1 MKKIRV
7 GVVFG
12 GRSTEHEVSLV
23 SAGSVMKALDPSK
36 YDIIPIGIGKTGQW
50 ITGHKALKMLQENLS
65 DKENRVCLLPD
76 PTVQHLVRMES
87 LPELSGSDQFTAS
100 LDVIFPVLHGTYGE
114 DGIIQGVF
122 ECAGLPYVG
131 AGVLGS
137 AVSMDKIIQKLV
149 CKQLGIP
156 VPKFLWFKSI
166 DWSNPSLIS
175 SGFEL
180 EYQLANKTRIQ
191 IMDEIEEKI
200 GYPLFIKP
208 PNLGSSV
215 GISKA
220 HNRKELEQGIDLA
233 IQYDRKVLIE
243 DAVDNV
249 REIEVS
255 VLGNDKPRASVVG
268 EIFPSNEFYDYD
280 AKYIDGMSGLKIPAD
295 LPETLAAEIRQTAI
309 KSVLAVEAEG
319 MARVDFLL
327 NGKTNEFFLNEV
339 NTLPGFT
346 SISMYPKLW
355 EASGIS
361 YSQLCDELIKLAI
374 DRYEQ
379 RRKLATTYQPKNDWY
394 R

>member
-1 MKKIRV
+1 M
-7 GVVFG
+7 
-12 GRSTEHEVSLV
+12 
-23 SAGSVMKALDPSK
+23 
-36 YDIIPIGIGKTGQW
+36 
-50 ITGHKALKMLQENLS
+50 S

-180 EYQLANKTRIQ
+180 EYQLANKTKIQ

>member
-180 EYQLANKTRIQ
+180 EYQLANKTKIQ